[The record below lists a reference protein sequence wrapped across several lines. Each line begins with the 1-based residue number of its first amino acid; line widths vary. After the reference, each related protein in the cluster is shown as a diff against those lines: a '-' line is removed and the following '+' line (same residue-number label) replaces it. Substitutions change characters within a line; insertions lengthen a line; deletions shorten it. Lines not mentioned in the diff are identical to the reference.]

1 MQGAP
6 LLKLLVR
13 PFWYEA
19 YSLLEAMFF
28 QALNENVAAY
38 DLTSIPGY
46 SHAAVTFWI
55 EFQVK

>member
-1 MQGAP
+1 MQEAP
-6 LLKLLVR
+6 WLKLLVR

-28 QALNENVAAY
+28 QAFNENVAAY

-46 SHAAVTFWI
+46 SHAAVMFWI
-55 EFQVK
+55 EFHVK

>member
-1 MQGAP
+1 MQEAS

-19 YSLLEAMFF
+19 YSLLEATFF
-28 QALNENVAAY
+28 QPIKENVGAY

-46 SHAAVTFWI
+46 SHAAVMFWI
-55 EFQVK
+55 EFHVK

>member
-1 MQGAP
+1 MQEAL

-28 QALNENVAAY
+28 QRLKENVAAY
-38 DLTSIPGY
+38 DLTLIPGY
-46 SHAAVTFWI
+46 SHAAVMFWI
-55 EFQVK
+55 EFHVK